1 MPKVLKDMNIEQR
14 MKNWQVVE
22 KWAEI
27 VGARISQHAQAT
39 AVDTEILYV
48 EVDTPMWQSQ
58 LFLMKGS
65 IIRKIKKYSTN
76 IKDIKFR
83 VVDEIGGH

>member
-1 MPKVLKDMNIEQR
+1 
-14 MKNWQVVE
+14 
-22 KWAEI
+22 
-27 VGARISQHAQAT
+27 
-39 AVDTEILYV
+39 
-48 EVDTPMWQSQ
+48 